1 MEQMA
6 ELIAN
11 DEELG
16 EIEVVESQQ
25 EPSVTEKP
33 KEPEQPDLP
42 EAYKGK
48 SPAELA
54 RMLEESQKFIKRQSE
69 EVGEVRKL
77 ADELLKAQ
85 LARNK
90 EPEQPKDIDIFENP
104 SEAVNQMVAS
114 NPKLQTI
121 EQQNLQLMRQMN
133 MQRLAQAHP
142 DMNTVSNEP
151 EFIDWVKQSPVRLK
165 LFNEAHNNFDFDA
178 GNELLST
185 YKTIKAAKAAQTASA
200 ITNVEK
206 EARNQSVKAASVD
219 TSGTNETS
227 KKIYRRIDLM
237 KLMQTDP
244 ERYDALHDEI
254 ARAYSEGRV
263 R

>member
-142 DMNTVSNEP
+142 DMNAIVSDG
-151 EFIDWVKQSPVRLK
+151 EFIDFVKGSPVWQK
-165 LFNEAHNNFDFDA
+165 LYAKADKDFDFDA
-178 GNELLST
+178 GNELLSAF
-185 YKTIKAAKAAQTASA
+185 KVIKAAKAAQTASA

-227 KKIYRRIDLM
+227 KKIYRRLDLM
-237 KLMQTDP
+237 NLLRTDP
-244 ERYDALHDEI
+244 DRYEAMHDEI
-254 ARAYSEGRV
+254 TRAYSEGRV